1 MFDKNLKYLRSKF
14 GMEQIELA
22 HKLGKKSSSSISEWE
37 KGKYTPKIKTLAEI
51 ANIFNVDLDDMMN
64 RDLAIIE
71 LTTENKISNVV
82 QKLKEERQAKVLKFS
97 EYQLEEQV
105 NELKESNVHYLLDYG
120 AVSAGTGEFLQEE
133 NPVEVEYIGEVPQH
147 DFTVTVN
154 GASMEPVLQHG
165 ERLFITATSAARVGQ
180 IVIAS
185 VNGEAFVKKLGQD
198 RLISLNK
205 DYKDIEIDEHGEAK
219 IIGIVVL

>member
-1 MFDKNLKYLRSKF
+1 MNVGERMKLRRKELKMSADAVAEKIGVDRSTIF
-14 GMEQIELA
+14 RY
-22 HKLGKKSSSSISEWE
+22 E
-37 KGKYTPKIKTLAEI
+37 KGEIEKMPTGTLVEISKALHTTPGYL
-51 ANIFNVDLDDMMN
+51 MGW
-64 RDLAIIE
+64 
-71 LTTENKISNVV
+71 ENDINVV
-82 QKLKEERQAKVLKFS
+82 YDRLNEVEKEKVYNFAEYRLKEQESKA
-97 EYQLEEQV
+97 
-105 NELKESNVHYLLDYG
+105 KESNVHYLQDYG
-120 AVSAGTGEFLQEE
+120 AVSAGTGELLQEE
-133 NPVEVEYIGEVPQH
+133 NPIEVEYIGEVPQH